1 MSMNDMRGLWHGKRV
16 NNGEWVKGYYM
27 RIVRETSIKKIIRHC
42 IFTGV
47 EFWDNLSGE
56 TALESY
62 EVDPSTLGECVGFP
76 DKNGMPI
83 FDGDI
88 VRHYCYKGEPTRFE
102 VGVIFWEEKHA
113 RFKRTSNDGD
123 TYFIVYDEACPYEVI
138 GNIHNNS
145 ELLKGAENNGS
156 RG

>member
-1 MSMNDMRGLWHGKRV
+1 MTNDMRGLWRGKTTPKR
-16 NNGEWVKGYYM
+16 
-27 RIVRETSIKKIIRHC
+27 
-42 IFTGV
+42 
-47 EFWDNLSGE
+47 SGE
-56 TALESY
+56 AFNNIWVEGDLIHSEEFCYIHPFANTVIVQRELGRLIVMH
-62 EVDPSTLGECVGFP
+62 EVDPSTLGKCVGFP
-76 DKNGMPI
+76 DKNGKPI

-123 TYFIVYDEACPYEVI
+123 TYFIVYDEAYPYEVI
-138 GNIHNNS
+138 GNIHDNP

-156 RG
+156 RS